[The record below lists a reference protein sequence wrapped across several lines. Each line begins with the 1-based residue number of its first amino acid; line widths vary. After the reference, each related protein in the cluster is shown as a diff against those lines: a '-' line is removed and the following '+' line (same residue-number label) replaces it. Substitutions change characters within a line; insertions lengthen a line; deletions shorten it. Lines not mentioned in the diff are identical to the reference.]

1 MAERNASRPWT
12 AEEDKLLQQ
21 GVERF
26 GEQENW
32 KTIAVSIPGRT
43 NKACRKRW
51 LHSLSPSVKKTAWT
65 AEEDQKLLY
74 LYDQQGPK
82 WSVIARQIP
91 GRTDDACSKRYREA
105 LDPSLKKDVWTPEE
119 DHKLNQAHI
128 QHGMKWGL
136 IGQELQRSGLACR
149 NRWRLIERK
158 RAARA
163 ALVLEG
169 SGLRTLSIVTQ
180 RPSHESVSLFPYSQ
194 LGNPFRESS
203 PPSGSPVLTPSIS
216 PHPTSSPNVVLCGPI
231 PHAFPEGQTATLHD
245 HRLLD
250 LQAHTPSHRPGT
262 INLYNDAQH
271 SLTDFILNQ
280 QDLEPLLSVIFG
292 QPSPCGTA
300 NESVG
305 LRDFAMTSAT
315 IQGATTV
322 EPPHTDA
329 REVSSIG
336 FDRFQDLN
344 SKAILPNDGTA
355 NHSDYFD
362 SMTTARDTASIRESQ
377 ADMIATD
384 NTVNQLQNFDL
395 ETFSRDTMTSSD
407 PLNFELGTVLADIV
421 DVRASDFRS
430 HDATDKFFDL
440 DLETLPLSS
449 DFPSEHSRYFPFE
462 ALPANG
468 SITNHSRDVDLAPC
482 SPRQS
487 SDLPDPLLV
496 DSLLSG
502 PTQSGCTRSDPMQ
515 FLQSDSLPIGP
526 LSPDPVQSNPL
537 RTHSLRF
544 DLWKSSNFTNIV
556 PLLPRE
562 ASYSGLNFSS
572 SHDDLSSTQS
582 TPFTTSS
589 SMSPISSPDSMSPA
603 LPNEQLPTGPTLHIQ
618 DSLSSVP
625 RRRKP
630 RKTKGPDAASRLSSN
645 LPLSSDPKV
654 RPYACGREGCWSI
667 GASMS
672 KSCFATSKQLC
683 EHSKGDHEG
692 EPLGDKP
699 FRCGLSG
706 CGKSWKSINGLQYHL
721 QLSAAHFR
729 NALSSQFS
737 AQDTRGDLQTD
748 SVDLFPDNS
757 HRTYACLMPNCF
769 KAYRQHSGLRYHLLH
784 GHPEHMP
791 VQLPLVP
798 PALARQ
804 LPAKAR
810 KMRRKQSS

>member
-12 AEEDKLLQQ
+12 EEEDKLLQQ

-51 LHSLSPSVKKTAWT
+51 LHSLSPNVKKTAWT
-65 AEEDQKLLY
+65 AEEDQKLLD

-105 LDPSLKKDVWTPEE
+105 LDPGLKKDVWTPEE
-119 DHKLNQAHI
+119 DQKLNQAHI

-163 ALVLEG
+163 ALVLED

-180 RPSHESVSLFPYSQ
+180 RPSHESVLLFPYSQ
-194 LGNPFRESS
+194 LGNTFCESS
-203 PPSGSPVLTPSIS
+203 PPPGSPVLNPSIS

-231 PHAFPEGQTATLHD
+231 PRALPEEQAATPHD

-250 LQAHTPSHRPGT
+250 PRPGT
-262 INLYNDAQH
+262 ITLHNDAQN
-271 SLTDFILNQ
+271 SLTDFIRNQ
-280 QDLEPLLSVIFG
+280 QELGALLSAIFG
-292 QPSPCGTA
+292 QPSPCETE

-305 LRDFAMTSAT
+305 LRDFATTRAT
-315 IQGATTV
+315 IQGATTA
-322 EPPHTDA
+322 ELPHTDA
-329 REVSSIG
+329 REISSVG
-336 FDRFQDLN
+336 FDRFQDLH
-344 SKAILPNDGTA
+344 SKAIFGTA
-355 NHSDYFD
+355 NHSEYFD
-362 SMTTARDTASIRESQ
+362 SVTTARDTSQ
-377 ADMIATD
+377 ADMMAID
-384 NTVNQLQNFDL
+384 NTLNRLQNFDL

-407 PLNFELGTVLADIV
+407 PLNFEMGTVLEDIMT

-430 HDATDKFFDL
+430 HVATDKPLDF
-440 DLETLPLSS
+440 DLETFPLSS
-449 DFPSEHSRYFPFE
+449 DFPTEHSRDFAFE
-462 ALPANG
+462 ALLANG
-468 SITNHSRDVDLAPC
+468 AITNHSRDSDLAPR
-482 SPRQS
+482 SPRQP
-487 SDLPDPLLV
+487 SDLPFDPV
-496 DSLLSG
+496 PIDSLLG

-515 FLQSDSLPIGP
+515 FLQSDSLRNGP
-526 LSPDPVQSNPL
+526 LSPDPIQSNPL
-537 RTHSLRF
+537 RTHSLQF
-544 DLWKSSNFTNIV
+544 DLWKSSNFTDIV
-556 PLLPRE
+556 PLLPKE
-562 ASYSGLNFSS
+562 TSYPGLNFSP
-572 SHDDLSSTQS
+572 SHDDLSSTQT
-582 TPFTTSS
+582 TPITTSS
-589 SMSPISSPDSMSPA
+589 SMSPISSPNSMSPA
-603 LPNEQLPTGPTLHIQ
+603 NLPNEQLPTGSILHLQ

-672 KSCFATSKQLC
+672 KSCFATSKQLF

-737 AQDTRGDLQTD
+737 AQDTGGDLPTD
-748 SVDLFPDNS
+748 SVELFPDDS